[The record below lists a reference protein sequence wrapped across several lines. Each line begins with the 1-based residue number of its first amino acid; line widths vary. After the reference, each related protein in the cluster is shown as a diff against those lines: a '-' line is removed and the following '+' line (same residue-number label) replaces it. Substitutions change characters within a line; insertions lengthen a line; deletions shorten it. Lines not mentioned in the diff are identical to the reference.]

1 MYHTNATQA
10 RANLYQL
17 LDMVLDS
24 EVVSVS
30 TKRGNAVILSEDDYN
45 AMMGTMHLMNI
56 PGMAQSILDAAEEP
70 LEDGVALDDVEW

>member
-17 LDMVLDS
+17 LDMALDS

-45 AMMGTMHLMNI
+45 AMMETMHLMRI
-56 PGMAQSILDAAEEP
+56 PGMTESIQAVAEEA
-70 LEDGVALDDVEW
+70 LSDGVALEDVEW

>member
-17 LDMVLDS
+17 LDMALDS

-30 TKRGNAVILSEDDYN
+30 TKRGNAVILTEDDYN
-45 AMMGTMHLMNI
+45 AMMETMHLMNI

>member
-45 AMMGTMHLMNI
+45 AMMETMHLMNI
-56 PGMAQSILDAAEEP
+56 PGMEQSILDAAEEP

>member
-17 LDMVLDS
+17 LDMAIDS

-45 AMMGTMHLMNI
+45 AMMETLHLMRI
-56 PGMAQSILDAAEEP
+56 PGMAESIFDAAKEP
-70 LEDGVALDDVEW
+70 LEDGIVLEDVEW

>member
-17 LDMVLDS
+17 LDMALDS

-45 AMMGTMHLMNI
+45 AMMETMHLMNSRHGTEY
-56 PGMAQSILDAAEEP
+56 PRRR
-70 LEDGVALDDVEW
+70 

>member
-17 LDMVLDS
+17 LDMAIDS

-30 TKRGNAVILSEDDYN
+30 TKRGNAVIISEEDYN
-45 AMMGTMHLMNI
+45 ALMETMYLKGV
-56 PGMAQSILDAAEEP
+56 PGMAESIRAAADEPLAEGVP
-70 LEDGVALDDVEW
+70 LEDVEW